1 MYICIYIFYIVW
13 FNITFHLFWIIILYL
28 LYATSCATA
37 FRIDGLCTLYL
48 FFLISVFTFLFSLF
62 SVYFFFFHLNLI
74 DLVFCH
80 LLNSHFHYFP
90 PIILSLLFTPL
101 YRASM
106 CSSYRGN
113 GIGNGIGNTPLVNGY
128 GNGII
133 IILSLYFS
141 FMLSISYSTPL
152 HSTPFHSIP
161 FCLCLCFC
169 LHCSHT
175 PFTPSL
181 SA

>member
-1 MYICIYIFYIVW
+1 MYFVFIFFNKCIHFFIF
-13 FNITFHLFWIIILYL
+13 
-28 LYATSCATA
+28 
-37 FRIDGLCTLYL
+37 
-48 FFLISVFTFLFSLF
+48 SVFCL
-62 SVYFFFFHLNLI
+62 FFFFHLNLI
-74 DLVFCH
+74 DLVICH